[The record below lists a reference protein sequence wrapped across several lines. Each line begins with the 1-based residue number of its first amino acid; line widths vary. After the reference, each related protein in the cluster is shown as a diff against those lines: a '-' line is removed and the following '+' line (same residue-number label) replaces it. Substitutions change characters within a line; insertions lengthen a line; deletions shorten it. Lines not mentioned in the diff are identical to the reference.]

1 MQAFEQEMRS
11 LRRAM
16 RHLREWMTRP
26 RGKQAVVNVQ
36 LAADLGL
43 PNDEVSRILDRTA
56 ADLRKLSEADS
67 DDVDARPIIDRAV
80 SELSKLG
87 FQSNPIEE
95 AAMER
100 YLQELPERDYRILR
114 HFKLGKK
121 HREIAELLNTDVEDI
136 RNSLIKTYSG
146 LRMRMINS
154 PDDGGGGQSCEVP
167 RPNTCTKPLR
177 RSISQHN

>member
-1 MQAFEQEMRS
+1 MQAYEKEMGS

-16 RHLREWMTRP
+16 RQLREWIRGP
-26 RGKQAVVNVQ
+26 RGRQAVVSAR

-56 ADLRKLSEADS
+56 ADLRKLSDDEA

-80 SELSKLG
+80 SELSQLG
-87 FQSNPIEE
+87 IRSRPFED
-95 AAMER
+95 AALER
-100 YLQELPERDYRILR
+100 FLQELPDRDYQILR

-136 RNSLIKTYSG
+136 RSSLVKTYSG
-146 LRMRMINS
+146 LRMSMVHS
-154 PDDGGGGQSCEVP
+154 TDDGGGGEPCDMPPSK
-167 RPNTCTKPLR
+167 TCTKPLKQ
-177 RSISQHN
+177 SVTQ